1 MNMQPEEYERYLDI
15 LEIGPGASLS
25 EIREAYLLLKSL
37 YSEDSIVTLPI
48 TDDISEERKKK
59 ILGEIEEAYQ
69 MLAGSYDRNDGLPEE
84 QEGLHPVIDEYDQ
97 PPLDARGL
105 GGQALREARERLG
118 IDLQKI
124 ALSTRIQVHY
134 LERIENEEFDALPPA
149 TYVRGF
155 VVSYAKC
162 LHLDPKKAAADY
174 MKRYQIWKGGEE

>member
-1 MNMQPEEYERYLDI
+1 MNMQQKEYKRYLDI

-48 TDDISEERKKK
+48 TDDISQERKEK

-69 MLAGSYDRNDGLPEE
+69 MLAGAYDRNDGLAGK
-84 QEGLHPVIDEYDQ
+84 QEGLQPVVDEYDE
-97 PPLDARGL
+97 PPVEVKGY
-105 GGQALREARERLG
+105 GGQTLRETRERLG

-134 LERIENEEFDALPPA
+134 LERIENEAFDALPPQ
-149 TYVRGF
+149 TYIRGF

-162 LHLDPKKAAADY
+162 LHLDPDKAAADY
-174 MKRYQIWKGGEE
+174 MKRYQIWKSGEE